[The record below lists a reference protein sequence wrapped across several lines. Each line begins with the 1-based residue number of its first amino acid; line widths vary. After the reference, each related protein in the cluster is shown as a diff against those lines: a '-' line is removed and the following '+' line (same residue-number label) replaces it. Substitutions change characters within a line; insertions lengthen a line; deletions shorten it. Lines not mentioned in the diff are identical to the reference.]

1 MGWVSILV
9 GLRIGKIASQRPL
22 TNQSV
27 ECVGGICLHRVFF
40 FSSLVPPKKFKL
52 GKPRFGES
60 TLT

>member
-40 FSSLVPPKKFKL
+40 SLHWYPQKSL
-52 GKPRFGES
+52 S
-60 TLT
+60 